1 MPKKQPNNQG
11 ERMTIATRYSTAD
24 GANVPAI
31 VRDLALV
38 AAAAIL
44 LMIVWPFYSVST
56 GSRGVITQFGKIV
69 GIEPEGLAV
78 LPPWQKLTLFSIRA
92 EQADIEN
99 AAGATSDTQPV
110 TVSLTVRYS
119 ISPNKV
125 SEVFEKYSHNGDLS
139 SYVQTATHEIFK
151 AVTAKY
157 TAPDLIAQR
166 AKVSSDIY
174 SALADKLA
182 IYGAQVINIDMR
194 NFAFQES
201 YMRAINSKVEQEQ
214 LRQAADN
221 KRKTVECEQK
231 QKVAI
236 AEAEASAVRAR
247 ADGEAYARL
256 KVATAEA
263 ESLKIQNAALVQ
275 SKDVLELRRITVE
288 QTKAERWN
296 GQLPSSIYAGAP
308 IPFMSVKWPMD
319 TPPEVS
325 TAASPYAGR
334 GAQM

>member
-1 MPKKQPNNQG
+1 MN
-11 ERMTIATRYSTAD
+11 IANRYSTPD
-24 GANVPAI
+24 GVRGPAI
-31 VRDLALV
+31 IRDVVIAIGIL
-38 AAAAIL
+38 IL
-44 LMIVWPFYSVST
+44 LIMLWPFYSVPT

-78 LPPWQKLTLFSIRA
+78 LPPWQKLTLFSIRS

-166 AKVSSDIY
+166 ARVSADIY
-174 SALADKLA
+174 AALAEKLA

-221 KRKTVECEQK
+221 KLKTVESEQK

-236 AEAEASAVRAR
+236 AEAEAAAVRAT

-263 ESLKIQNAALVQ
+263 ESLKIQNAALAQ
-275 SKDVLELRRITVE
+275 NRDVLELRRITVE

-296 GQLPSSIYAGAP
+296 GQLPSAIYAGAP
-308 IPFMSVKWPMD
+308 IPFLNVK
-319 TPPEVS
+319 
-325 TAASPYAGR
+325 
-334 GAQM
+334 